1 MKRPST
7 FLAGLTISA
16 TLVLGGCSTGVG
28 TTTSSVDA
36 ETSVVPAASVSGA
49 IAELSYADLDIDD
62 ANLSIDTA
70 DAVDVTLAN
79 GASAGGSG
87 VEVDGDLVT
96 ITEAGTY
103 SVSGTLSS
111 GSLVVDASDGIV
123 NLVLDGVD
131 ITAADV
137 AAINVVNAGQVVVW
151 LVDGSEN
158 VLADTADAVID
169 EAVEDAP
176 NATLF
181 STADLWIAG
190 DGGLSV
196 TAHAADAITS
206 KDTLVLAGGDVAVA
220 AADDGVRGK
229 DHLVITGGTLE
240 ADVEGDALRS
250 DNESVADDPDA
261 AVGVVWIDGG
271 TLDLTSGSDAVDA
284 ARQVTVASGDVTI
297 AAGDDGL
304 HSDGVLRIEGGNVT
318 ITESV
323 EGIEGAYMY
332 LSGGD
337 VSVVATDDGI
347 NVAGGV
353 EEVTATT
360 DAITST
366 DQGATVDPGTAV
378 DPGTSAG
385 APPMGDATADGPPAG
400 GPPVGDS
407 AAGGPPMGG
416 AAGDAAA
423 GGQLAPGGTGPDS
436 RSSTTDAVDDLSSLT
451 VSAMQGSGFGGPAEG
466 DNGSRILAVSG
477 GAYVLDTMSDGV
489 DVNGSMTMTGGTI
502 VISSTDDARN
512 GALDVDDTLTI
523 SGGTLAA
530 SGTSAM
536 AVAPGDDS
544 TQATLAITFS
554 ATVPADT
561 VITIADPDAA
571 EIASFTTQRDSQSF
585 IFSSDAL
592 VGGTDYA
599 VSVGGETSGTSIG
612 SLVLDGTTT
621 GGDTIGTV
629 QAS

>member
-1 MKRPST
+1 MKRPPPSSPVSRSPPHSS
-7 FLAGLTISA
+7 SA
-16 TLVLGGCSTGVG
+16 DAAPATQ
-28 TTTSSVDA
+28 TTSPVDA
-36 ETSVVPAASVSGA
+36 ETSAVPAASSCGA

-62 ANLSIDTA
+62 ANLSFDTA

-87 VEVDGDLVT
+87 VEVDGDPVT

-151 LVDGSEN
+151 LADGSEN
-158 VLADTADAVID
+158 SWPTRADAVID

-284 ARQVTVASGDVTI
+284 ARQVTVPSGDVTI

-332 LSGGD
+332 LSGGRCVRRCHRRRHQRGSRRLRD
-337 VSVVATDDGI
+337 RASPHGSPCRPGHRLDPAPPRVPRRGDGPRM
-347 NVAGGV
+347 AR
-353 EEVTATT
+353 
-360 DAITST
+360 
-366 DQGATVDPGTAV
+366 QVDTRRI
-378 DPGTSAG
+378 AG
-385 APPMGDATADGPPAG
+385 AM
-400 GPPVGDS
+400 
-407 AAGGPPMGG
+407 
-416 AAGDAAA
+416 
-423 GGQLAPGGTGPDS
+423 
-436 RSSTTDAVDDLSSLT
+436 
-451 VSAMQGSGFGGPAEG
+451 GGPAEPVRRDRPG
-466 DNGSRILAVSG
+466 GRPRVARCVRDAGHRLRRPRGGRQRHQVPGGQRWDLCAGHDERWRGRQRIHDHDRRHNRDLEHGRRPQRRPRCGRHVNRLWRHARSERHVRHG
-477 GAYVLDTMSDGV
+477 GRTRG
-489 DVNGSMTMTGGTI
+489 
-502 VISSTDDARN
+502 
-512 GALDVDDTLTI
+512 
-523 SGGTLAA
+523 
-530 SGTSAM
+530 
-536 AVAPGDDS
+536 
-544 TQATLAITFS
+544 
-554 ATVPADT
+554 
-561 VITIADPDAA
+561 
-571 EIASFTTQRDSQSF
+571 
-585 IFSSDAL
+585 
-592 VGGTDYA
+592 
-599 VSVGGETSGTSIG
+599 
-612 SLVLDGTTT
+612 
-621 GGDTIGTV
+621 
-629 QAS
+629 